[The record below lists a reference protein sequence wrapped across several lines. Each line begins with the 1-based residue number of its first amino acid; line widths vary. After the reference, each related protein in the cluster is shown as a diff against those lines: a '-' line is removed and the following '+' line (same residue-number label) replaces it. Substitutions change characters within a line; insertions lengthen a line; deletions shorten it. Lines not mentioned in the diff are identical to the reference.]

1 MEAMKEL
8 EGTAAKEPDKE
19 LAGGLKVP
27 GGIWSQ
33 LYPLVLLPVCL
44 HLHGDLGMH
53 VVVSMSVIQD
63 VRIHTQGL
71 F

>member
-8 EGTAAKEPDKE
+8 EGTATKEPDKE

-53 VVVSMSVIQD
+53 VHSGRHVCDPNVYIRTHV
-63 VRIHTQGL
+63 
-71 F
+71 